1 MSTTVQRVAN
11 PAGGESTVQKFAELA
26 ARVLLAALF
35 LVSGLGKIEEYQATA
50 AAVESAGVP
59 GELLPIVI
67 TLEIVG
73 ALALIVGWKTRI
85 VSFLLAGFTLLAGIV
100 FHGNQDDPQNQ
111 VHLLKNLS
119 IAGGF
124 LLLIVNGAGPL
135 SVDRLVRS

>member
-1 MSTTVQRVAN
+1 MSMTAQRDAS
-11 PAGGESTVQKFAELA
+11 PAGGESSVQRFAELA

-35 LVSGLGKIEEYQATA
+35 LISGLGKIGEYQATA
-50 AAVESAGVP
+50 AVMVSAGVP

-67 TLEIVG
+67 ALEILG

-85 VSFLLAGFTLLAGIV
+85 VSFLLAGFTLLAGVI
-100 FHGNQDDPQNQ
+100 FHGNLGDPQNQ

-124 LLLIVNGAGPL
+124 LLLTVNGAGPL
-135 SVDRLVRS
+135 SVDRRGRS